1 LRQRKGEAIA
11 AIYPREA
18 TEEDFISPG
27 IPLTAA
33 HPAAAR
39 LFLTYLLTRE
49 GQDDLWNL
57 TGQDSD
63 LMPGSHMAKVV
74 ADLRRTHVNV
84 ILGPQ
89 GTGLDERYPQFAEFD
104 REITAIIMQ
113 GH

>member
-1 LRQRKGEAIA
+1 VD
-11 AIYPREA
+11 Y
-18 TEEDFISPG
+18 ISPG

-49 GQDDLWNL
+49 GQSDLWEL

-63 LMPGSHMAKVV
+63 LMPGSHMAKVI
-74 ADLRRTHVNV
+74 ADLRRAHVNV

-104 REITAIIMQ
+104 RQITAIIMQ

>member
-1 LRQRKGEAIA
+1 VN
-11 AIYPREA
+11 Y
-18 TEEDFISPG
+18 ISPG

-49 GQDDLWNL
+49 GQDDLWEL

-63 LMPGSHMAKVV
+63 LMRGSHMAKVV
-74 ADLRRTHVNV
+74 ADLRRAHVNV
-84 ILGPQ
+84 IEGAQ
-89 GTGLDERYPQFAEFD
+89 GTGLDERYPQLAEYD
-104 REITAIIMQ
+104 REISAIIMQ

>member
-1 LRQRKGEAIA
+1 VN
-11 AIYPREA
+11 Y
-18 TEEDFISPG
+18 ISPG

-39 LFLTYLLTRE
+39 LFITYLLTPE
-49 GQDDLWNL
+49 GQNDLWEL

-63 LMPGSHMAKVV
+63 LMRGSHMAKVI
-74 ADLRRTHVNV
+74 ADLRRAHVN
-84 ILGPQ
+84 IMTGPQ
-89 GTGLDERYPQFAEFD
+89 GTGLDERYPQFADFE